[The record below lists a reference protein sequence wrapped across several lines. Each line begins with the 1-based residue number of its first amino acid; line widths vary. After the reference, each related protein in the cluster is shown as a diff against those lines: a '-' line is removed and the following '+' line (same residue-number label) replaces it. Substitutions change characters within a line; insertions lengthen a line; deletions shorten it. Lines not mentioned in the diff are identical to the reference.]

1 VTRGVAIVGC
11 GLIGGKRARALPVGW
26 RVVTVHD
33 PDPARA
39 GELLASLDPAVH
51 PGARPVGSAAEAAGA
66 DGVELVIVATPHDRL
81 APAGLVAVAAGRHVL
96 VEKPG
101 ADRLEPLLELREAA
115 ERAGRTVRVGFN
127 HRFHPALRRARELAA
142 NGGYGPV
149 FGVRARYGH
158 GGRVG
163 YEKEWRAVR
172 SISGGGELIDQGMH
186 LIDLTRC
193 FLGDVDLAFAELR
206 TDFWAMEV
214 EDNAYLALRG
224 EGGGFAWLHASWTE
238 WKNLFSLEI
247 ALETAKL
254 EITGLGGSYGTER
267 LTVYEMSEE
276 MGPPASTTEE
286 WTDADGSWRDELA
299 DVVAGIDGRPTAGA
313 TLDDC
318 IAAFRVV
325 EEAYGR

>member
-11 GLIGGKRARALPVGW
+11 GLIGGKRARALPEGW
-26 RVVTVHD
+26 RVVAVHD
-33 PDPARA
+33 PDAARA
-39 GELLASLDPAVH
+39 ALLAAELDPAVH
-51 PGARPVGSAAEAAGA
+51 PGARAVGSAADAVAA

-81 APAGLVAVAAGRHVL
+81 APAALMALEAGRHVL

-101 ADRLEPLLELREAA
+101 ADRLEPLLEVRAAA

-127 HRFHPALRRARELAA
+127 HRFHPAIGRARELAA
-142 NGGYGPV
+142 IGGYGPV
-149 FGVRARYGH
+149 LGVRARYGH
-158 GGRVG
+158 GGRLG
-163 YEKEWRAVR
+163 YEKEWRADR

-193 FLGDVDLAFAELR
+193 FLGDVTLAFAELR
-206 TDFWAMEV
+206 TDFWPMEV

-224 EGGGFAWLHASWTE
+224 EGCGFAWLHASWTE

-267 LTVYEMSEE
+267 LTVYEMSEA

-286 WTDADGSWRDELA
+286 WTDADGSWRAELE
-299 DVVAGIDGRPTAGA
+299 DVVAGIDGRPTSGA